1 MKIYKMKLHCTIDDP
16 AFGQA
21 PSLWPQL
28 FVAAESEEQAG
39 RIAKEWYSDYDRVRV
54 RTCEEVHPTAAVI
67 SQVYFHDI

>member
-1 MKIYKMKLHCTIDDP
+1 MKFYKLKLHCSIDDP

-21 PSLWPQL
+21 ASLWPQF
-28 FVAAESEEQAG
+28 FVAAESEEQSI

-54 RTCEEVHPTAAVI
+54 RNCEEIHPTAAVI